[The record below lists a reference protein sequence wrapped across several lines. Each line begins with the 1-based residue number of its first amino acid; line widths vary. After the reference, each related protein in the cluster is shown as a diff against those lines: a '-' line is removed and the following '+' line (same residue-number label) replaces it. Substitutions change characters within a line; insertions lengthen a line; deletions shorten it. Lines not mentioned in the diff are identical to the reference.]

1 MAYTFVTLADAAKD
15 LGVDPSTLRHQ
26 IRLKRFQA
34 TKIGRSWFVVPA
46 EIERYRSENRRPI
59 KDIVA

>member
-1 MAYTFVTLADAAKD
+1 MPLTFVTLNDAAKD
-15 LGVDPSTLRHQ
+15 LGVASSTLRHQ

-34 TKIGRSWFVVPA
+34 TKIGRGWFVVPS
-46 EIERYRSENRRPI
+46 EVERYRAENRRQP

>member
-1 MAYTFVTLADAAKD
+1 MPVTFVTLKDAAGD
-15 LGVDPSTLRHQ
+15 LGLASSTLRHQ

-34 TKIGRSWFVVPA
+34 TKIGRGWFVVPA
-46 EIERYRSENRRPI
+46 EVERYRAENRRPI